1 MKIFFIIAL
10 FAAFNAN
17 SQDIGEVKK
26 IFQSDG
32 KGMTIITQNNES
44 DILFKKDENGKITQ
58 DGEESIDEEKNTP
71 SIVVPDFA
79 RLVTS
84 KNYSEI
90 ESKLQSGFSPDFILF
105 EGNTALHMASMWGDN
120 NLMNLML
127 KYKANSNAS
136 NNKGET
142 PLHWACARKNLDNI
156 KLLLNNP
163 KTQQANLN
171 KKTKSGMTC
180 VHFASLYHTSTTD
193 SIKLIMSFKPDLKI
207 QDSRGQNP
215 AHYAAVVSR
224 WDILS
229 EILKNSSVNMSEKD
243 SFGNSIEN
251 YIVNKGD
258 MDAKANLYR
267 YLSESEKTKV
277 REMVAI
283 HKHLSIKE

>member
-1 MKIFFIIAL
+1 
-10 FAAFNAN
+10 
-17 SQDIGEVKK
+17 
-26 IFQSDG
+26 
-32 KGMTIITQNNES
+32 
-44 DILFKKDENGKITQ
+44 
-58 DGEESIDEEKNTP
+58 
-71 SIVVPDFA
+71 
-79 RLVTS
+79 
-84 KNYSEI
+84 
-90 ESKLQSGFSPDFILF
+90 
-105 EGNTALHMASMWGDN
+105 
-120 NLMNLML
+120 
-127 KYKANSNAS
+127 
-136 NNKGET
+136 
-142 PLHWACARKNLDNI
+142 
-156 KLLLNNP
+156 
-163 KTQQANLN
+163 
-171 KKTKSGMTC
+171 MTC